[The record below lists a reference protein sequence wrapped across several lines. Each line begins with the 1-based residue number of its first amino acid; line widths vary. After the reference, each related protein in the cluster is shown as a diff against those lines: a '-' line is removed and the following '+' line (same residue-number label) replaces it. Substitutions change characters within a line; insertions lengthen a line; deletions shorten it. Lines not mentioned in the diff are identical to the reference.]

1 MFSASMF
8 FSEKNQVQCYTAC
21 VYVLQLLSRAP
32 KGHYKPSSARLNPM
46 HLQVER
52 DQEIL
57 FKDGE
62 TQSQEKKHL
71 LKVKRWL

>member
-1 MFSASMF
+1 
-8 FSEKNQVQCYTAC
+8 
-21 VYVLQLLSRAP
+21 
-32 KGHYKPSSARLNPM
+32 M